1 MLYRNYWYYLLLSLS
16 PNFKINALSIALVV
30 ICLATTEKP
39 AGNLCPKC
47 IFVTLLHY
55 VDLVLLYFKYL

>member
-30 ICLATTEKP
+30 ICLATTEKT
-39 AGNLCPKC
+39 AGILCPKC
-47 IFVTLLHY
+47 IFVTLLHSA
-55 VDLVLLYFKYL
+55 DLVLLYFN